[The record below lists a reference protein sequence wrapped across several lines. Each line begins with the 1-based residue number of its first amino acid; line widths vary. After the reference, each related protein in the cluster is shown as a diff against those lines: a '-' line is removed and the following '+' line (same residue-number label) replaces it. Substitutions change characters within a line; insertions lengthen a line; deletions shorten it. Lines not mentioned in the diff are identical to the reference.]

1 MAGELCQSLVPRLWR
16 LASLISTRS
25 LPSQGLSVAIK
36 KQRAGNNGR
45 SSQAA
50 LRAITQAVRR
60 EVRALARVRH
70 PNVVRLHGACLEPTP
85 CLVMAFAAGGGL
97 DQAVREGRFTSVPD
111 VIKLLAGIAR
121 GMEAVHAHK
130 VIHLDLKPENVLL
143 STDNVP
149 WVTDFGLS
157 TSTNLAS
164 MSTSSVGG
172 RGTLYYKVRVPACAS
187 NPQETY

>member
-1 MAGELCQSLVPRLWR
+1 M
-16 LASLISTRS
+16 
-25 LPSQGLSVAIK
+25 SVAIK

-45 SSQAA
+45 FSEAA
-50 LRAITQAVRR
+50 LRAITQTVRR
-60 EVRALARVRH
+60 EVRALVRVRH
-70 PNVVRLHGACLEPTP
+70 PNVVRLHGACVEPAP

-143 STDNVP
+143 SADNVP

-164 MSTSSVGG
+164 MSASSAGG
-172 RGTLYYKVRVPACAS
+172 RGTLYYKV
-187 NPQETY
+187 

>member
-1 MAGELCQSLVPRLWR
+1 MPFSLRGATKVNADGAAARDAQQAHEGEDDAPDCWICACPATRKNP
-16 LASLISTRS
+16 LIFPCACRGTMS
-25 LPSQGLSVAIK
+25 GV
-36 KQRAGNNGR
+36 
-45 SSQAA
+45 
-50 LRAITQAVRR
+50 
-60 EVRALARVRH
+60 
-70 PNVVRLHGACLEPTP
+70 HGACVEPAP

-143 STDNVP
+143 SADNVP